1 MFRKLR
7 TNKQGVAPLTSHL
20 IILAITVLAM
30 VVVVNTSLTVIANR
44 HDQMGERVYVEN
56 VFFNTTNVK
65 ISIRNIGYCD
75 ITLKEAQI
83 NNKLYNIE
91 DIELPGPAT
100 DSTYSVKSI
109 VIADSFEKGIYQIR
123 FISTRNNVLGSVEV
137 EYR

>member
-7 TNKQGVAPLTSHL
+7 TKKQGVAPLTSHL

-44 HDQMGERVYVEN
+44 HDQMGERAYVEN
-56 VFFNTTNVK
+56 VFFNATNVT

-83 NNKLYNIE
+83 NNKLYDIE
-91 DIELPGPAT
+91 DIELPYPAT
-100 DSTYSVKSI
+100 DPTYSVKSI
-109 VIADSFEKGIYQIR
+109 VIADRFEKGIYQIR